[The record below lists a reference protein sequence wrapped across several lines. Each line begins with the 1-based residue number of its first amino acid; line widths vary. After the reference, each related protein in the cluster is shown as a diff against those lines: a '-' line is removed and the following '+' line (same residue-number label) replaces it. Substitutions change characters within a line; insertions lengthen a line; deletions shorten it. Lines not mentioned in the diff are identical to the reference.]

1 MVVDHAIDDDDEGAG
16 RAADLKAR
24 PAQGGDQDPA
34 MTAVISPAC
43 GVAPDAIAMAIASGS
58 ATTATVN
65 PAIASSRKNAQL

>member
-1 MVVDHAIDDDDEGAG
+1 
-16 RAADLKAR
+16 
-24 PAQGGDQDPA
+24 

-65 PAIASSRKNAQL
+65 PAIASSRKNASYSPPAAIPSRISGRTAASRRA